1 VCGLLVSVAVIIGGV
16 VLFQIKMADLPK
28 VPTTKEKLAGIV
40 SGFDE
45 FDSEM
50 KIGTRVSVFA
60 AYCIRR
66 GLDCYSEM

>member
-1 VCGLLVSVAVIIGGV
+1 
-16 VLFQIKMADLPK
+16 MADLPK

-50 KIGTRVSVFA
+50 KIGTRVNDCITRCTVFVT
-60 AYCIRR
+60 
-66 GLDCYSEM
+66 S